1 MLVFG
6 FLLDC
11 LSHVKKLFQTLVIA
25 GDPVWNRMWL
35 RRLTRPSICN
45 VLVGAAAQACFFC
58 CTERSGSF
66 EQRLTAARGR
76 WRGFA
81 RGSTLFTAM
90 TDVSVYNNMMYYV
103 LQFKG

>member
-1 MLVFG
+1 MEPDV
-6 FLLDC
+6 
-11 LSHVKKLFQTLVIA
+11 
-25 GDPVWNRMWL
+25 
-35 RRLTRPSICN
+35 
-45 VLVGAAAQACFFC
+45 AQALDPPVDLQCARRRCGTGLFCF